1 MWLLACGAAIAATPY
16 AGVEWR
22 PLSRGDL
29 TWVQEGDTT
38 GLLVGSGDGFV
49 SPQLQAYGGAWVT
62 DRLGMHAALG
72 VARLQSTSWAGDVF
86 VQRHWGVVRPAIDV
100 RVALLS
106 RSDWR
111 PVPWL
116 FLGGHLDVP
125 SSRATSNGY
134 TAEEREAA
142 GRAATL
148 DRIRLGGIGGRLG
161 AGADLALLPSLRL
174 GLQWAL
180 GWQRTLFKGS
190 EPSAITQWMVAE
202 GSLLVE
208 IHWPRRAKAASDDP
222 EVPTGEDGGAA
233 E

>member
-1 MWLLACGAAIAATPY
+1 MWLIACGTALASTPY
-16 AGVEWR
+16 AGLEWR

-29 TWVQEGDTT
+29 AWIEEGDTT
-38 GLLVGSGDGFV
+38 GLLVGGSDGFV
-49 SPQLQAYGGAWVT
+49 RPQLGAYAGAWVT
-62 DRLGMHAALG
+62 ERVGMHASLG
-72 VARLQSTSWAGDVF
+72 VARVQSTSWAGDVY
-86 VQRHWGVVRPAIDV
+86 VQRHWGVVRPAFDV

-106 RSDWR
+106 RDDGR

-142 GRAATL
+142 ARAATL

-161 AGADLALLPSLRL
+161 AGADLGLLPSLRL
-174 GLQWAL
+174 GMQWSL

-190 EPSAITQWMVAE
+190 EPTAITQWVVAD
-202 GSLLVE
+202 GALLVE
-208 IHWPRRAKAASDDP
+208 IQWPRRQEAASE
-222 EVPTGEDGGAA
+222 EVPPEEDGHTAR
-233 E
+233 